1 MILWDTPVWSASHAG
16 SFLPH
21 KLIMQKVER
30 SDKKSTLALRSPS
43 PFSHKVF
50 REAVG
55 GF

>member
-1 MILWDTPVWSASHAG
+1 MILWDPPVWPTSHAG
-16 SFLPH
+16 PSLTL

-43 PFSHKVF
+43 PFPHKVF